1 MGDGKFTSTRI
12 YLNVLEQNS
21 LQRVKV
27 KLIEYEEEWQ
37 I

>member
-1 MGDGKFTSTRI
+1 MGDGKYTSTRI
-12 YLNVLEQNS
+12 YLNVLEPNS
-21 LQRVKV
+21 LQRV